1 MLVTLLDGISTP
13 YLFDTGPLKKT
24 LERYLGAKRIPP
36 THVRLAINAVNART
50 GGVVRIVNHR
60 PTKSPRSSS
69 KHYRYEPEITL
80 DMLLASASIP
90 LLFNPVPVG
99 DHLLWDGGL
108 LVNSPMAP
116 AVALGARRIVPV
128 LVTTAAKRSSAE
140 QLASFGSAVERLAD
154 TFLENAYNIDRKLLL
169 DRNELAAHRGDP
181 NLRVVE
187 LFRAI
192 RRRRVRC
199 STPARTSTSRR
210 RRSWRCTTRG
220 CARRESGSRV
230 VRASMGAA
238 WRTRKHPAPVW
249 GPGSPHQRSLRSG
262 CAPPPLLDSM
272 EPRFVGDSRNNR
284 DSRIEGTCATRD
296 HSLLRSSHPM
306 RDSSAASLLPP
317 RQDTPSGFVVQPR
330 RDSFLP
336 FSAPP
341 SALGLV
347 TQVRSTLI
355 ATSIQSL
362 RTRGLLGRYT
372 KLLQGPHKETVLT
385 AVAGSWLPV
394 EVAHAHYAACEA
406 LHLDS
411 AQSSSRLAWTSATG

>member
-1 MLVTLLDGISTP
+1 MRTTIDRWLEPDAQSPLALVLSGGGARGAFQIGVWKVLATDPRGMGRAPDVISGTSAGALNGALIAAGLSPERMLAFWLELAEHPPVVANVHFFRSLQSALGRMLLREPMRGIGARAREARILFSLVRKHPWHRQSGLLAMLLEFLLTARFDSVSQLLDGISTP

-36 THVRLAINAVNART
+36 THVRLAINAVDART

-60 PTKSPRSSS
+60 PEKSPRSSS

-192 RRRRVRC
+192 R
-199 STPARTSTSRR
+199 PETS
-210 RRSWRCTTRG
+210 
-220 CARRESGSRV
+220 ALFNAGSYLYFEKAALLAMHDAG
-230 VRASMGAA
+230 VRAAREWLA
-238 WRTRKHPAPVW
+238 R
-249 GPGSPHQRSLRSG
+249 GPRVDG
-262 CAPPPLLDSM
+262 
-272 EPRFVGDSRNNR
+272 
-284 DSRIEGTCATRD
+284 
-296 HSLLRSSHPM
+296 
-306 RDSSAASLLPP
+306 
-317 RQDTPSGFVVQPR
+317 
-330 RDSFLP
+330 
-336 FSAPP
+336 
-341 SALGLV
+341 
-347 TQVRSTLI
+347 
-355 ATSIQSL
+355 
-362 RTRGLLGRYT
+362 RG
-372 KLLQGPHKETVLT
+372 
-385 AVAGSWLPV
+385 V
-394 EVAHAHYAACEA
+394 E
-406 LHLDS
+406 D
-411 AQSSSRLAWTSATG
+411 